1 MLRAGNSGDG
11 MADLSGCAAAPVRQ
25 RLEGFWRGAE
35 GGGRNQPEATEEPDG
50 TIRETSNVTLE
61 QNQAKRSTYNGT
73 SAFLFNLWESTDLL
87 LKESTLMHGHV
98 EQFFSSHHVATTSSQ
113 V

>member
-35 GGGRNQPEATEEPDG
+35 GRGRNQPEATEEPDG
-50 TIRETSNVTLE
+50 TIRETSNVSRTKLN
-61 QNQAKRSTYNGT
+61 NQPIMAPVHFYLIYGSPLIC
-73 SAFLFNLWESTDLL
+73 F
-87 LKESTLMHGHV
+87 
-98 EQFFSSHHVATTSSQ
+98 
-113 V
+113 